1 MLHRKVIPPCSYQT
15 ATGMIMK
22 KRTATANLSR
32 LATPD
37 ASPWRD
43 RHYKETGNDQRGS
56 YSRDRDRIMHSDSFR
71 KLQYKTQVFVVHE
84 GDFFRTRLTHTLE
97 VSQIGRGIARILK
110 LNEPLVEAICLAHD
124 LGHTAFGHAGEH
136 ELQEMLKQYNLE
148 WNSNAH
154 SLQVIEELE
163 LQYCEHFGLN
173 LTWVTREGLARH
185 QTFYDVP
192 SAEQYGIYAQPSLEA
207 QLCNLADVIAYATH
221 DIEDALVAGILQAND
236 LSALHINIWDTAWR
250 KANDE
255 YTRSQRLGFRPGVD
269 KQQIVFK
276 RAHRHL
282 IDALIRDSIEETK
295 ARANKA
301 GVKAVEEARGLNLP
315 LVALSVEI
323 ESEVKRLL
331 DFMMGNMYRSPVIAR
346 QSSRAAH
353 ILRSL
358 FTALIE
364 NHKLLPVRIQERI
377 DAGNAP
383 AQEIARFLAALTD
396 RSAVDLYTELFEP
409 TERSLGHKIL

>member
-1 MLHRKVIPPCSYQT
+1 MRKKST
-15 ATGMIMK
+15 SAG
-22 KRTATANLSR
+22 LSR
-32 LATPD
+32 LSTPD
-37 ASPWRD
+37 VSPWHD
-43 RHYKETGNDQRGS
+43 RVYHEKGNDQRGS
-56 YSRDRDRIMHSDSFR
+56 FSRDRDRIMHSDSFR

-124 LGHTAFGHAGEH
+124 LGHTAFGHAGEQA
-136 ELQEMLKQYNLE
+136 LQDLLKPYNLE

-154 SLQVIEELE
+154 SLQVVEELE

-185 QTFYDVP
+185 KTFYDVP
-192 SAEQYGIYAQPSLEA
+192 SKAEMYSIFTQPSLEA

-221 DIEDALVAGILQAND
+221 DIEDALVAGILSPD
-236 LSALHINIWDTAWR
+236 SLSALHISVWDKAWR
-250 KANDE
+250 KANEE
-255 YTRSQRLGFRPGVD
+255 YMQSQKRGFRPGVD
-269 KQQIVFK
+269 RQQICFK

-301 GVKAVEEARGLNLP
+301 GVSTVEEARSVNVP
-315 LVALSVEI
+315 LVALSIEVEG
-323 ESEVKRLL
+323 EVKQLL
-331 DFMMGNMYRSPVIAR
+331 DFMMDNMYRSPLIAR
-346 QSSRAAH
+346 QSSRAEH
-353 ILRSL
+353 ILHSL
-358 FTALIE
+358 FNAVIN

-377 DAGNAP
+377 DAGNPP

-396 RSAVDLYTELFEP
+396 RGAVDMYTELFEP
-409 TERSLGHKIL
+409 MERSLGHKIL

>member
-1 MLHRKVIPPCSYQT
+1 
-15 ATGMIMK
+15 MIMNQ
-22 KRTATANLSR
+22 RTAAANLSR
-32 LATPD
+32 LSTLD
-37 ASPWRD
+37 INPWHT
-43 RHYKETGNDQRGS
+43 RHFKERGNDQRGS

-97 VSQIGRGIARILK
+97 VSQIGRGIARILR

-136 ELQEMLKQYNLE
+136 ALQELLKKYNFE

-154 SLQVIEELE
+154 SLQVVDELE

-192 SAEQYGIYAQPSLEA
+192 SVKDQYDIYAQPSLEA

-221 DIEDALVAGILQAND
+221 DIEDALVAGILKAD
-236 LSALHINIWDTAWR
+236 ALSALRINIWDTAWR

-255 YTRSQRLGFRPGVD
+255 YTKSQRQGFRPGVD

-301 GVKAVEEARGLNLP
+301 GVRTVEEVRGLNLP
-315 LVALSVEI
+315 LVALSVEV
-323 ESEVKRLL
+323 EGEVKRLL

-346 QSSRAAH
+346 QSSRASH
-353 ILRSL
+353 ILHSL

-377 DAGNAP
+377 DAGNEP

-409 TERSLGHKIL
+409 TERSFGHKIL